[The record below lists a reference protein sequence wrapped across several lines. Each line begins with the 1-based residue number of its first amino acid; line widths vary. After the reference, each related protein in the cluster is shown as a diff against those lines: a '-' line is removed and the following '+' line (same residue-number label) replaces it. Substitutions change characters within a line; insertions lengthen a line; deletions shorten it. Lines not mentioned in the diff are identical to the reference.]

1 MAKDPFEL
9 QRFME
14 AQEGVFETAV
24 RELQTGRKRTHWMW
38 FVFPQLRGLGRSP
51 TAKYYGLS
59 SLEEA
64 RAYLAHPV
72 LGSRLRDVTCV
83 MLEVPGQSLRAIL
96 GTPDDL
102 KFCSCMTLFALA
114 SQKSETLFSDALA
127 RWCGGQMDEAT
138 LRLTG
143 SAGQGPLRER

>member
-9 QRFME
+9 QRFIE

-38 FVFPQLRGLGRSP
+38 FVFPQLRALGRSS

-83 MLEVPGQSLRAIL
+83 MLEAPGQSLRAIL
-96 GTPDDL
+96 GTPDDRN
-102 KFCSCMTLFALA
+102 S
-114 SQKSETLFSDALA
+114 A
-127 RWCGGQMDEAT
+127 RA
-138 LRLTG
+138 
-143 SAGQGPLRER
+143 